1 MDKLIIPAREI
12 LVKSKYRDLMFIA
25 DLKRNSIKFK
35 ILETG
40 KYLSF
45 EGARIWCIDEI
56 YLDGDEE
63 WNQIIVWN
71 LEPIMTIYRWE
82 LYAAK
87 AYTWTY
93 LEKPMDKP
101 LNALL
106 DAYANTIKMIGDKP
120 KPNAAFII
128 KEYGKIREV
137 IMLRRINIY
146 EAVEYMENFTI
157 ENIFE
162 MVKEKVE

>member
-12 LVKSKYRDLMFIA
+12 TTPRGYRDMIFIA
-25 DLKRNSIKFK
+25 DLKKNEVRFK
-35 ILETG
+35 VVETG
-40 KYLSF
+40 KYMSF

-56 YLDGDEE
+56 YLNDDDE

-71 LEPIMTIYRWE
+71 IEPIMTIYRWE

-93 LEKPMDKP
+93 LEKPMDNP
-101 LNALL
+101 LDALL
-106 DAYANTIKMIGDKP
+106 DAYATTIKMIPDKP

-128 KEYGKIREV
+128 REYGMIREV
-137 IMLRRINIY
+137 IMLRKMNIY
-146 EAVEYMENFTI
+146 EAVEYIENFTI

-162 MVKEKVE
+162 IVEEAIK

>member
-12 LVKSKYRDLMFIA
+12 TPPRGYRDIIFIA
-25 DLKRNSIKFK
+25 DLKKNEVKFK
-35 ILETG
+35 VVEPG

-45 EGARIWCIDEI
+45 EGARIWCIDEV
-56 YLDGDEE
+56 YLNDDDEWHSVIA
-63 WNQIIVWN
+63 WNI
-71 LEPIMTIYRWE
+71 EPIMTIYRWE

-87 AYTWTY
+87 AYSWTY
-93 LEKPMDKP
+93 LEKPIDKP

-106 DAYANTIKMIGDKP
+106 DAYANTIKLIGDKP

-128 KEYGKIREV
+128 KEYGRIREV
-137 IMLRRINIY
+137 IMMRKINIY

-162 MVKEKVE
+162 IVGEAIK